1 MFLFPRKIPIWVFIA
16 LILSNKNHFYYPWVI
31 KICLL
36 SREEHCRWPNVL
48 FNKTHSHMLR
58 LTLNRW
64 PTVLF
69 NKTHSHLLRL
79 TLNRWPTVL
88 SNKTHSHLLRLT
100 RSGRPSRAN
109 CANLRTTPLLYPNTP
124 ELVDYLYLF
133 GGFCMVQSQPSLFKD
148 YLFISQSIK
157 TN

>member
-1 MFLFPRKIPIWVFIA
+1 MISYNHKIYFIAFSRFLLPRKIPIWVFIA
-16 LILSNKNHFYYPWVI
+16 LILSNKNHFYYTWVI

-36 SREEHCRWPNVL
+36 SREEHC
-48 FNKTHSHMLR
+48 
-58 LTLNRW
+58 RW

-88 SNKTHSHLLRLT
+88 FNKTHSHLLRLT
-100 RSGRPSRAN
+100 HSGRPSRAN

-133 GGFCMVQSQPSLFKD
+133 GGFLWFRHNLH
-148 YLFISQSIK
+148 YLKISSSALKVSKLI
-157 TN
+157 N